1 MRCGALQQ
9 NRVTH
14 SCWRCRPG
22 ERGLGRDGR
31 AASNPVHRRRFPTAA
46 GACAWL
52 TRLPASALVLW
63 AATPAQR
70 SSMDCARRP
79 PGRVAGRGG
88 AIWRVRRRRNRC
100 RGCGSS
106 ARTGSWT
113 DRETHRPDPTH
124 AAPATCTSVIAWI
137 SPAGI
142 QPGGRHPG
150 LPAGRQP
157 HLQRRGM
164 GASIPSSG
172 PMVDACRGGPAS
184 RPECG
189 GGGRAGNARLGRRYW
204 TSWGSGHGDG
214 SFFRRPETGP

>member
-9 NRVTH
+9 NRVTR

-31 AASNPVHRRRFPTAA
+31 AASNPVHRRWFPAAA

-52 TRLPASALVLW
+52 ARLPASALVLR

-70 SSMDCARRP
+70 SPMDCVRRP

-100 RGCGSS
+100 RGGGSS

-124 AAPATCTSVIAWI
+124 AAPATCTSAIAWI
-137 SPAGI
+137 SRCWNSTARPA
-142 QPGGRHPG
+142 PWAP
-150 LPAGRQP
+150 GRQTAAP
-157 HLQRRGM
+157 PTPWHGRVDSLLGTHGRCLPWWPGKPPGVRRRWQGGQR
-164 GASIPSSG
+164 
-172 PMVDACRGGPAS
+172 
-184 RPECG
+184 
-189 GGGRAGNARLGRRYW
+189 
-204 TSWGSGHGDG
+204 
-214 SFFRRPETGP
+214 